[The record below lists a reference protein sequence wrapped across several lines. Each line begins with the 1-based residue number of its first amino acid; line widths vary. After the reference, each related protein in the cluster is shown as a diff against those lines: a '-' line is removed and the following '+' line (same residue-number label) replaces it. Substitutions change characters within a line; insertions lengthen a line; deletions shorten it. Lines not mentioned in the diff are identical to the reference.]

1 MRSPSRAPSWA
12 AAVAVAAVAVAALT
26 SCGPVEEGVPTG
38 SASSAAA
45 TPSTL
50 DPATTSEI
58 AVTVTDGTVSPQPGR
73 FEVGQGATVRIT
85 VTSDVADTAHVH
97 GYDELLDLPAG
108 EPATLELL
116 ADEAGLFEVETHGG
130 GKLLFQLVVR

>member
-12 AAVAVAAVAVAALT
+12 AAVAVAAVVVAALT
-26 SCGPVEEGVPTG
+26 SCGPVEENVPPG
-38 SASSAAA
+38 ASSAAA

-73 FEVGQGATVRIT
+73 FEVGQGTTVRIT

-108 EPATLELL
+108 EPATLELV